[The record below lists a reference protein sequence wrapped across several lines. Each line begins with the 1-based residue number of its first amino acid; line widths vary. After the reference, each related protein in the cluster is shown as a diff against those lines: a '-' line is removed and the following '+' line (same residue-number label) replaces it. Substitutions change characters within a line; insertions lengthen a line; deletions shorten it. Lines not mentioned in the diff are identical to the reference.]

1 MRAELKRKLH
11 SSHLGVQACQRQARE
26 AFYWLGMY
34 KEIDCLQVPSHTAI
48 HTTKGSRA
56 WEPIMSHPVSS
67 RLWLVLAVDL
77 LELQGQDYLVTTDYY
92 SNFSEVD
99 KLITK
104 MSKVVIEK
112 LKPNMT
118 RHGILDYIVSD
129 NGPQFNSQEFNK
141 FKDLYEFDHVTSS
154 PTYPQSN
161 GKEENTVKTAQQI
174 MLKASEA
181 SSDPY
186 SGFLDF
192 RNTLT
197 EGPEMSPAQRL
208 FGQRTKTLLP
218 TSGRLLTQPE
228 FDTTSQLLHA

>member
-1 MRAELKRKLH
+1 MAP
-11 SSHLGVQACQRQARE
+11 SSAHR
-26 AFYWLGMY
+26 
-34 KEIDCLQVPSHTAI
+34 
-48 HTTKGSRA
+48 
-56 WEPIMSHPVSS
+56 
-67 RLWLVLAVDL
+67 
-77 LELQGQDYLVTTDYY
+77 
-92 SNFSEVD
+92 N
-99 KLITK
+99 
-104 MSKVVIEK
+104 
-112 LKPNMT
+112 
-118 RHGILDYIVSD
+118 
-129 NGPQFNSQEFNK
+129 
-141 FKDLYEFDHVTSS
+141 LYEFDHVTSS
-154 PTYPQSN
+154 PTNPQSN

-218 TSGRLLTQPE
+218 TSGRLLTQPK